1 MFSSLRNHDMELFNI
16 YVLYLGFLTIL
27 SVLGEAVKMVLMG
40 FRMTFFM
47 SRLVDMLFMEIFE
60 EF

>member
-1 MFSSLRNHDMELFNI
+1 MELFNI